1 MVAGL
6 GPMELIITIL
16 LLTIVGG
23 LGIFLWS
30 FLVLW
35 KQPPVIRIEGSFNVP
50 PEFKLVLQ
58 KLPAN
63 IETDKPIDPP
73 IPVEILEYVELESEA
88 HAVVAR
94 KQRARAL
101 YAEAHNW
108 DVVLRMLQME
118 DSALPRD

>member
-1 MVAGL
+1 MGF
-6 GPMELIITIL
+6 LIIL
-16 LLTIVGG
+16 CLFGVLTLGG
-23 LGIFLWS
+23 LVGILWVA
-30 FLVLW
+30 FDRLW
-35 KQPPVIRIEGSFNVP
+35 KTPPVIRIEGSFSIP

-63 IETDKPIDPP
+63 IETDKPVDIP
-73 IPVEILEYVELESEA
+73 IPVEILEYVEQESEA